1 MENLIILKLK
11 FMFSKTHHKYKKK
24 KKTLLTNWKK
34 IHTTHRTK
42 GNKENIKNICQSRR
56 KR

>member
-24 KKTLLTNWKK
+24 KNPTYKLEKDTYNT
-34 IHTTHRTK
+34 
-42 GNKENIKNICQSRR
+42 
-56 KR
+56 

>member
-11 FMFSKTHHKYKKK
+11 FMFSKTHHKYKK

>member
-24 KKTLLTNWKK
+24 KKPYLQTGKRYIQHIEPKVTKK
-34 IHTTHRTK
+34 I
-42 GNKENIKNICQSRR
+42 
-56 KR
+56 